1 MVQSNVMFVIHL
13 SVLSNLPPKVGK
25 KRQGGYCK
33 LQEAVC
39 LCLRSSYHS
48 FMSAVVRLAHR
59 RTRCRLT
66 GPKSTH
72 HLKSHKD
79 RRSWPRS
86 LDAFSHLSGGL
97 HTYVFRQFRPNLSP
111 GWPRTRF
118 CRDLPL
124 TVIWLGR
131 SSHIHHF
138 PLLFTKRIG
147 NIVVFPALC
156 KPRYAGISQNISEF
170 HLPVG
175 VQMWCA

>member
-1 MVQSNVMFVIHL
+1 MPIKSLFEPALIMVQSTAMSVTRL
-13 SVLSNLPPKVGK
+13 SVLSNLPAKVGK

-39 LCLRSSYHS
+39 WCLRSSYHS
-48 FMSAVVRLAHR
+48 FMSAVVRLAHQKSK
-59 RTRCRLT
+59 LSV
-66 GPKSTH
+66 GSPKSTH
-72 HLKSHKD
+72 HLNHVID
-79 RRSWPRS
+79 RRSFSRS

-118 CRDLPL
+118 RRDLPL

-131 SSHIHHF
+131 SFHF
-138 PLLFTKRIG
+138 TNKALPLTKRIAG

-156 KPRYAGISQNISEF
+156 
-170 HLPVG
+170 
-175 VQMWCA
+175 M